1 MNEKT
6 KAIEKEYLKL
16 DAPVLEK
23 IANIVQGKKDL
34 EKDELKDLDKY
45 LTKE

>member
-6 KAIEKEYLKL
+6 KAIEKDYLKL

-23 IANIVQGKKDL
+23 ASLIVQGKKNI
-34 EKDELKDLDKY
+34 EVG
-45 LTKE
+45 